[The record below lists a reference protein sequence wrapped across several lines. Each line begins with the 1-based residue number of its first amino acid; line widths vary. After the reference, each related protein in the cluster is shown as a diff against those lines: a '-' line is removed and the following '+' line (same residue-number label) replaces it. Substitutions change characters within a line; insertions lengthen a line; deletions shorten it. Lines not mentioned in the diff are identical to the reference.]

1 MKMSSHR
8 RALLRWLLAAS
19 CCLSCS
25 LAVGAA
31 APARRIISLAP
42 NLTELTFTAGAGEK
56 LVGVDQY
63 SDFPEA
69 ARAIPRVGD
78 AFRVDFER
86 VLSLRPDVVLAWDTG
101 TSAGV
106 IERLRALK
114 VTVQPLSTQRLA
126 DVGKA
131 LREIGQLAGTSTT
144 ADAAAREFEQ
154 RIAAL
159 RAEYAGR
166 SVLAVFLQVN
176 DKPLYTVNGQ
186 QIMSEI
192 VELCGGRNVFA
203 QLDKFAP
210 EVGIEAVIAANPQ
223 VIISTDYSGASASAQ
238 WQRWPNI
245 AAVKNGNIYNLP
257 PDDVTR
263 ATTRLAR
270 GAAELCRTLES
281 ARRKQQSTGSS
292 TLEKSRRG
300 AFFRHHCVGRRQKA

>member
-1 MKMSSHR
+1 MNL
-8 RALLRWLLAAS
+8 RARASLGWLLAAW

-25 LAVGAA
+25 LAVGATV
-31 APARRIISLAP
+31 PARRIISLAP

-63 SDFPEA
+63 SDFPKA
-69 ARAIPRVGD
+69 ARKIPRIGD

-86 VLSLRPDVVLAWDTG
+86 VLALRPDVVLAWDTG

-106 IERLRALK
+106 IDRLRDLK
-114 VTVQPLSTQRLA
+114 VAVQPLSTQRLA

-131 LREIGQLAGTSTT
+131 LREIGQLAGTSAT
-144 ADAAAREFEQ
+144 ADAAASEFEKQ
-154 RIAAL
+154 IAAL

-166 SVLAVFLQVN
+166 STLTVFLQVN
-176 DKPLYTVNGQ
+176 DKPLFTVNGQ

-203 QLDKFAP
+203 HLDKFAP
-210 EVGIEAVIAANPQ
+210 EVGVEAVIAANPQ
-223 VIISTDYSGASASAQ
+223 VIISTDYTGASVVAQ

-245 AAVKNGNIYNLP
+245 VAVKNGNIYNLP

-270 GAAELCRTLES
+270 GAAELCRTLEK
-281 ARRKQQSTGSS
+281 ARSKAGSVA
-292 TLEKSRRG
+292 LK
-300 AFFRHHCVGRRQKA
+300 

>member
-1 MKMSSHR
+1 MKM
-8 RALLRWLLAAS
+8 RWLPAAL

-25 LAVGAA
+25 LAAGAA
-31 APARRIISLAP
+31 APARRIVSLAP
-42 NLTELTFTAGAGEK
+42 NLTELTFTAGAGDK

-63 SDFPEA
+63 SDFPAA
-69 ARAIPRVGD
+69 ARAIPRIGD

-86 VLSLRPDVVLAWDTG
+86 VLALRPDVVLAWDTG

-106 IERLRALK
+106 IERLRDLK

-131 LREIGQLAGTSTT
+131 LREIGRLADTSAT

-154 RIAAL
+154 QIAAL

-166 SVLAVFLQVN
+166 TVLAVFLQVN
-176 DKPLYTVNGQ
+176 DKPLYTVNGR

-210 EVGIEAVIAANPQ
+210 EVGVEAVIAANPQ
-223 VIISTDYSGASASAQ
+223 VIVATDYSGVSAVTQ

-281 ARRKQQSTGSS
+281 ARRKQQSIGLKMTP
-292 TLEKSRRG
+292 
-300 AFFRHHCVGRRQKA
+300 

>member
-1 MKMSSHR
+1 M
-8 RALLRWLLAAS
+8 
-19 CCLSCS
+19 
-25 LAVGAA
+25 GAA
-31 APARRIISLAP
+31 EPARRIISLAP
-42 NLTELTFTAGAGEK
+42 NLTELTFTAGAGDK

-69 ARAIPRVGD
+69 ARAIARIGD

-86 VLSLRPDVVLAWDTG
+86 VLSLRPDLVLAWDTG
-101 TSAGV
+101 TSTGV
-106 IERLRALK
+106 IDRLRALQ
-114 VTVQPLSTQRLA
+114 VRVQPLSTQRLA
-126 DVGKA
+126 DVGQA
-131 LREIGQLAGTSTT
+131 LREIGRLAGTGAT

-154 RIAAL
+154 QIAAL

-166 SVLAVFLQVN
+166 SVLTVFLQVN

-210 EVGIEAVIAANPQ
+210 EVGVEAVIAANPQ
-223 VIISTDYSGASASAQ
+223 VIIATDYSGTSALAQ

-245 AAVKNGNIYNLP
+245 AAVKQGNIYNLP

-270 GAAELCRTLES
+270 GAAELCRTLEK
-281 ARRKQQSTGSS
+281 ARRKQRSID
-292 TLEKSRRG
+292 LK
-300 AFFRHHCVGRRQKA
+300 